1 MSGVRR
7 ALAFAVA
14 ERYAGM
20 AISFVSVAAVSRLLT
35 PTEIGISALGLALV
49 GVPNGL
55 REFAA
60 CNFLIQGHEITRD
73 DVRTAFTVQFGL
85 TLAICVGL
93 VLLAPIFADFY
104 DQPMLDRFV
113 CVVAA
118 ALMIDAVAAPIMSL
132 LRRDLAFG
140 SLAIISLATL
150 STHAVVVIVLSASG
164 FSFMSF
170 AWAWLASIL
179 ATLALCLWYRRD
191 VSIFRPTLGRWRRA
205 LVFGGYNGAITVL
218 NKVYESIP
226 QLFLGRV
233 MPLDMLGLYN
243 RTVIISGIADRFIL
257 AGVFNIAFPA
267 LAQEFRAGR
276 SLKEP
281 LLNAFSYITAF
292 YWPALAMMALL
303 AYPIV
308 DLILGDQ
315 WMAVAPL
322 LQIVAVASLA
332 WFPVVLMQP
341 LLMAIDAM
349 RHAFLVSLIGLPTSA
364 LVLCAASPFGVT
376 AMVASQLF
384 TVPFQVYVGLTYI
397 RRHVPFGWLEVAGA
411 LRGSAIL
418 TGCSVLPVLL
428 ILAPSGFDMDIS
440 FGLAAVAAGLAALA
454 WLVGLR
460 LTNHPINAELR
471 RAMAAFQH
479 TLAGR
484 TVMRLL
490 PIGAP

>member
-20 AISFVSVAAVSRLLT
+20 AISFLSVVAVSRLLT
-35 PTEIGISALGLALV
+35 PTEVGISALGLALV
-49 GVPNGL
+49 GIPNAF

-60 CNFLIQGHEITRD
+60 CNFLIQGHEVTRA

-85 TLAICVGL
+85 TLAICAGL
-93 VLLAPIFADFY
+93 VLLAPFFADFY

-113 CVVAA
+113 CVVTA
-118 ALMIDAVAAPIMSL
+118 ALMIDAIAAPIMSM

-140 SLAIISLATL
+140 SLAIISLAAL
-150 STHAVVVIVLSASG
+150 STHTMVVVLLSASG

-179 ATLALCLWYRRD
+179 ATLALCLWYRPD
-191 VSIFRPTLGRWRRA
+191 LSIFLPTFGRWRRA
-205 LVFGGYNGAITVL
+205 MVFGGYNGAITL
-218 NKVYESIP
+218 LAKIYESIP
-226 QLFLGRV
+226 QLFLGRI

-243 RTVIISGIADRFIL
+243 RTVIVSGIADRFIL

-315 WMAVAPL
+315 WTAVAPL

-332 WFPVVLMQP
+332 CFPMVLMQP

-349 RHAFLVSLIGLPTSA
+349 RHAFMVSLIGMPTSA
-364 LVLCAASPFGVT
+364 LVLCAASPFGVR
-376 AMVASQLF
+376 AMIASQLF

-397 RRHVPFGWLEVAGA
+397 RRHVPYSWLEVAIA
-411 LRGSAIL
+411 LRSSAIL
-418 TGCSVLPVLL
+418 TAWSVLPVLL
-428 ILAPSGFDMDIS
+428 ILATTGFDMDIS
-440 FGLAAVAAGLAALA
+440 FGLAVFAGSLSALA

-471 RAMAAFQH
+471 RAMAAFRH
-479 TLAGR
+479 TVAGR
-484 TVMRLL
+484 AVLRLL
-490 PIGAP
+490 PTGAR